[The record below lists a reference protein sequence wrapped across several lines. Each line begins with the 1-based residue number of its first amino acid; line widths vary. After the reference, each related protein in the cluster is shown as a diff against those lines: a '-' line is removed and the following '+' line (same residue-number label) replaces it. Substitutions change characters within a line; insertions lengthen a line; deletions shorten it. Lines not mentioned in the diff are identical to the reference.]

1 MADQMERKTF
11 RGRVSFKADKPGQFT
26 AVIATLNVKD
36 EQDDV
41 TLPGA
46 FTTGEQVRI
55 AHWGHGWGQLPT
67 GRGRIREDDDEALVD
82 GRFFLNTQTGKEHYE
97 TVKGLGELQEWSYG
111 YDVLESELGQFEG
124 EDVRFLK
131 KLRIIEVSPVMLGA
145 GVGTRT
151 TTIKGQG
158 ETQLTDV
165 KEMIQQLHDAAIQLG
180 AKCAE
185 LEDGSGG
192 ETHPIEGGSEGDG
205 EDEAQKGKSSAQTP
219 STHPPKTLAERIA
232 IDLVEYGIDD
242 KE

>member
-11 RGRVSFKADKPGQFT
+11 RGRLSFKADKPGEFT

-36 EQDDV
+36 EDGDV
-41 TLPGA
+41 SLPGA

-55 AHWGHGWGQLPT
+55 SHWGHGWDQLPT
-67 GRGRIREDDDEALVD
+67 GRGVIREEHEEGLVD
-82 GRFFLNTQTGKEHYE
+82 GRFFLSTQTGKEHYE

-111 YDVLESELGQFEG
+111 YDVLESEYGQFEG

-131 KLRIIEVSPVMLGA
+131 RLKVIEVSPVMLGA

-151 TTIKGQG
+151 TTIKRQG
-158 ETQLTDV
+158 ETQLSDV
-165 KEMIQQLHDAAIQLG
+165 KEMIQQLHEVAVELG

-185 LEDGSGG
+185 PEDSGS
-192 ETHPIEGGSEGDG
+192 EDEGDG
-205 EDEAQKGKSSAQTP
+205 QDEASDGKSRARTP
-219 STHPPKTLAERIA
+219 STLAERIA
-232 IDLVEYGIDD
+232 IDLIEYGIEG